1 MPLSKRWLYYLLLA
15 FTFQSSKSPLAPHYY
30 RTITAL
36 LPDNNRTIRYYYSS
50 QREESEKN
58 KHISHQNKIGRVKN

>member
-30 RTITAL
+30 RTI
-36 LPDNNRTIRYYYSS
+36 RYYYSS

-58 KHISHQNKIGRVKN
+58 KHISHQNKIGRVKK